1 MKTNIFTITFITIL
15 ISFLE
20 AKTSGPSFSCRF
32 AHKLSSVEKLI
43 CRSDALSD
51 VDLQLSETFTKAAA
65 KLNPDQKKQIVKDQK
80 AWLKTLAQCTNH
92 DCIHSS
98 MMTRL
103 TEIDR
108 LLK

>member
-1 MKTNIFTITFITIL
+1 MKTIIVTITFITLL
-15 ISFLE
+15 INFSE
-20 AKTSGPSFSCRF
+20 AKNMGPSFSCRY
-32 AHKLSSVEKLI
+32 KYNLSRVEKLI

-51 VDLQLSETFTKAAA
+51 VDLQLNIAYTKASAT
-65 KLNPDQKKQIVKDQK
+65 LNLDKKKQIVKDQR

-92 DCIHSS
+92 DCIHTS

-108 LLK
+108 LIK